1 MMYLSALFVALAA
14 DPEPIDIEAAVD
26 RLEVAVEVRQAEIDE
41 LHELTR
47 QLLEAVGYTAEQA
60 AAEMQA
66 TAEDEREHERPEM
79 LDEPDAATDTAAEFV
94 GPLIID
100 DEQVAP

>member
-66 TAEDEREHERPEM
+66 TAEDERERPEL